1 MVARPCRRRRPSS
14 LDDGGISW
22 FFLKCGATCV
32 VSLQLNGELR
42 EPLFWPQGSPVSIR
56 VARGCTALL
65 SRHGRG
71 IGPQDAFKGESRG
84 LSRVAARNPGFPR
97 LVTVNSRASQ
107 GAYGK
112 SGILW
117 TWEEP
122 LRAPLGLV
130 QWKRASSRV
139 EAGTSGFLSC
149 SDVDLGLCMPFQTG
163 SQVSTCVEAW
173 NSAFL
178 SVVKGVSGLQ
188 PS

>member
-1 MVARPCRRRRPSS
+1 MGFLSS
-14 LDDGGISW
+14 Y
-22 FFLKCGATCV
+22 V
-32 VSLQLNGELR
+32 GELR
-42 EPLFWPQGSPVSIR
+42 KPPVWLQGSPVSIR
-56 VARGCTALL
+56 VASRRSGLLL
-65 SRHGRG
+65 SHGRG

-130 QWKRASSRV
+130 QWKRASSRI
-139 EAGTSGFLSC
+139 EAGTLGFLSC
-149 SDVDLGLCMPFQTG
+149 SDIGFRLCMPFQTG